1 MVNPDSE
8 LYRAHPE
15 WCLRVKD
22 REPLLSRDQLVLDM
36 SNPTVI
42 DYLISI
48 FSKTFHG
55 ISIDYFKWDMNRH
68 LCNVGSGI
76 LPPERQGEVSFRYM
90 KGVYRLLNWFTEHF
104 PNTLIETCSGGER
117 YDLGMMCYS
126 FQIRTSD
133 NTNLITGQ

>member
-1 MVNPDSE
+1 
-8 LYRAHPE
+8 
-15 WCLRVKD
+15 
-22 REPLLSRDQLVLDM
+22 
-36 SNPTVI
+36 
-42 DYLISI
+42 
-48 FSKTFHG
+48 
-55 ISIDYFKWDMNRH
+55 
-68 LCNVGSGI
+68 
-76 LPPERQGEVSFRYM
+76 M